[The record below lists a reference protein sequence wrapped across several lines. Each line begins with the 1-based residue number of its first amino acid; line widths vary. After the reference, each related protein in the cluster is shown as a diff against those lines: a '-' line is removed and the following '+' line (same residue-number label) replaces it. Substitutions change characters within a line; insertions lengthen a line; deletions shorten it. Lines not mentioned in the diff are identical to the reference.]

1 MSAPEARLGAL
12 THDALLRKNVLLNLA
27 AWGIPAVAALLSIPL
42 LTRGLGAGRFGLVA
56 LAWGTIGL
64 FSMFDFGLGRAVTR
78 LVAERLASGR
88 DAEIPRLVW
97 TMTWMLLGLGATLGL
112 SGAGFA
118 VAITDRVLDIPAA
131 LRGEAIGVVVLL
143 AVSIPALAHGVAL
156 RGVLEAAQEF
166 GAINR
171 LRIPLGLVTYLGPLL
186 ALPLGGDARVA
197 VGTIVAGR
205 IAYWIAHFPLMR
217 VVHADLGR
225 PLPPTRAA
233 ARELVRV
240 GGWISVSN
248 LVSPV
253 IVHVDRLVVAAALP
267 IAASGLYGASAEIAT
282 KQWLFTAALQP
293 VFFSAM
299 AAALRPAPRRAA
311 ELMDRATIVT
321 MTGLLPA
328 VLMLV
333 AFAEPLL
340 TLWMG
345 PAYAPEAGTVLRWL
359 AIAVYVNALAQVPYA
374 VLQSGVDVRLPAI
387 LHLVELPLYAA
398 LLYSLTVSWGL
409 TGIAIAWFLRM
420 ALDGAAM
427 WAAALWKF
435 PEGRAVVRRR
445 GMSLVLCLTAIAAAA
460 LWGAGRW

>member
-1 MSAPEARLGAL
+1 MSAPAARLGAL
-12 THDALLRKNVLLNLA
+12 THDALLRRNVLLNLA
-27 AWGIPAVAALLSIPL
+27 AWGIPAAAALLSIPL
-42 LTRGLGAGRFGLVA
+42 LARGLGAGRFGLVA

-78 LVAERLASGR
+78 LVAERLTSGR

-97 TMTWMLLGLGATLGL
+97 TMTWLLLGLSCALAAIGSLL
-112 SGAGFA
+112 A

-131 LRGEAIGVVVLL
+131 LRSEAVGVVVLL

-171 LRIPLGLVTYLGPLL
+171 LRVPLGLATYLGPLL

-197 VGTIVAGR
+197 VGIVVAGR
-205 IAYWIAHFPLMR
+205 IVYWIAHFPLMR
-217 VVHADLGR
+217 VVHPQLGR
-225 PLPPTRAA
+225 PVRPTRAA
-233 ARELVRV
+233 AGELVRV

-248 LVSPV
+248 VVSPL

-299 AAALRPAPRRAA
+299 AAALRPAPQRAA
-311 ELMDRATIVT
+311 ELMDRATLVT
-321 MTGLLPA
+321 MLGLLP
-328 VLMLV
+328 VVMTLV

-340 TLWMG
+340 ALWLG
-345 PAYAPEAGTVLRWL
+345 PAYAPEAGQVLRWL
-359 AIAVYVNALAQVPYA
+359 AIAVYVNALAQVPYS

-398 LLYSLTVSWGL
+398 LLYLLTKTWGL

-420 ALDGAAM
+420 ALDGIAM

-435 PEGRAVVRRR
+435 PAGRSVARRR
-445 GMSLVLCLTAIAAAA
+445 AGMLALCLTSIAAAA
-460 LWGAGRW
+460 LWGASRG